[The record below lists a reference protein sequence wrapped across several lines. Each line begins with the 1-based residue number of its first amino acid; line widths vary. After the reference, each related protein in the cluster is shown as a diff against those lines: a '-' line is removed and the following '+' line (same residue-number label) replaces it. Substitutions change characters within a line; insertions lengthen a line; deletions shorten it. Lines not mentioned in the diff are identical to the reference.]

1 MLLLAK
7 LGSALVASLVVAA
20 AFNGCGERDTVV
32 LMRVDGSTAGTISQ
46 FAVTLSVSNELR
58 SFTIPDQK
66 RSINL
71 PTSFTVQIPPSFEG
85 VATVQVKALN
95 DEGVVIGEGTSTT
108 SAVAVGR
115 QNTIEIQIAP
125 VIASTGDGG
134 APKLDAAGTLPT
146 DGSLPKPK
154 DGGAGD
160 VPKMDGAGDP
170 PKLDAAA
177 DGSTPD
183 GPALNPDAGA
193 MDAMTD
199 A

>member
-7 LGSALVASLVVAA
+7 LGAALVASLVVAA

-32 LMRVDGSTAGTISQ
+32 LVRVDGSTAGTIRQ
-46 FAVTLSVSNELR
+46 FAVTLSVSDELR
-58 SFTIPDQK
+58 SFTIPGQK

-71 PTSFTVQIPPSFEG
+71 PTSFTAQIPPSVEG
-85 VATVQVKALN
+85 TATVQVKALN

-108 SAVAVGR
+108 SALAVGR

-125 VIASTGDGG
+125 VVASTGDGG
-134 APKLDAAGTLPT
+134 VPKRDAAGTLPP
-146 DGSLPKPK
+146 DGSLPKPG

-160 VPKMDGAGDP
+160 APKM
-170 PKLDAAA
+170 DAAA
-177 DGSTPD
+177 DGPTRD
-183 GPALNPDAGA
+183 GPVLNPDAGA
-193 MDAMTD
+193 VDAMTD